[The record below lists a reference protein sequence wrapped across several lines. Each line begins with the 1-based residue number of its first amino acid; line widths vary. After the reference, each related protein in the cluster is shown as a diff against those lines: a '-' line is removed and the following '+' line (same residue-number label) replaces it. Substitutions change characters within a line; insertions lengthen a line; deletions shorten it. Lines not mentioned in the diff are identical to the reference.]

1 MMQCILLMHTRAH
14 THTHTHTHT
23 HKTHTHTN
31 THENLEDSSKHEFT
45 IRLHMYIYKP
55 LFLPTFDPILARSVT
70 NLYQQCHNCPGTNS
84 VTTPTPKVPT
94 LTSKVPTD
102 QHQRY
107 QQCHQL
113 LPAAMRPTTRAR
125 ARSRALNIVSM
136 SSLPQKSQKS
146 MP

>member
-1 MMQCILLMHTRAH
+1 MHTSAHAH
-14 THTHTHTHT
+14 THTHTHIHTHT
-23 HKTHTHTN
+23 HTKHIHTN

-45 IRLHMYIYKP
+45 IRLNMYIYKP

-70 NLYQQCHNCPGTNS
+70 NLYQQCYNFQGTNS
-84 VTTPTPKVPT
+84 VTTPTPRVPT

-102 QHQRY
+102 QLQRF

-136 SSLPQKSQKS
+136 SSLPQKSHKS